1 MGDESVDVN
10 WHDEGNK
17 LIRMITAFVV
27 EYSPLVAGADPR
39 AGWALT
45 DLRSVAQDL
54 LQAIMDSNED
64 RTAALCVEARM
75 ILLELL
81 RYAG

>member
-1 MGDESVDVN
+1 MDDEDSDVN

-17 LIRMITAFVV
+17 LLRMITAFVV
-27 EYSPLVAGADPR
+27 EYSPLVSNADPR

-45 DLRSVAQDL
+45 DLRSTAQDL
-54 LQAIMDSNED
+54 LQAIMDSNHE
-64 RTAALCVEARM
+64 RVATLYSEARM
-75 ILLELL
+75 LLLELM